1 MSDTRSH
8 RRRLSGLKPEA
19 LMAHGLKAEHVE
31 GTEIKVEGV
40 EIEALLGRGGMGAV
54 YLGRQVRLDREVAVK
69 VLARELASDPLFLER
84 LEREA
89 RVMAKLHHPNIVAV
103 HDFHRDGES
112 AAIVMELVEGGTL
125 RDKLRDHPN
134 GLPVEEALRLV
145 RQIAAGLTRAH
156 EEGVIHR
163 DVKPEN
169 VLIAESG
176 AVMVSDFGLAMPL
189 HDESARLTLTG
200 TAVGT
205 VDYMAPEQFRGTEF
219 DVRIDIY
226 AVGVMMYELLTGQ
239 TPRGSFDAP
248 HVLRKEV
255 STTISAAVMRALR
268 PRAEDRF
275 ASVNEFIA
283 ALEDRAPTQR
293 AIWPWL
299 VMLMLA
305 LAAGAWLFLNG
316 EQPDISRGPWR
327 DASAGF
333 RIWEDTYRGNWS
345 NDNGVLTAN
354 NDICIAR
361 LETDL
366 PESYDVRL
374 RFARLEGMHS
384 IAVFLRTRGGIGSA
398 EVDAWNEGLA
408 GVQEIAGQD
417 LKAGYGFRFP
427 LVNGEAH
434 EMLIEVRP
442 DEVRMSLDGE
452 FKKAFSIKDK
462 SLSVS
467 PAWEWD
473 TVAKPLAL
481 GIGCYKSPTRFDSV
495 EWREVPQPDRLP

>member
-1 MSDTRSH
+1 
-8 RRRLSGLKPEA
+8 
-19 LMAHGLKAEHVE
+19 MAHGLMAADVE

-40 EIEALLGRGGMGAV
+40 EIEAPLGRGGMGTV

-69 VLARELASDPLFLER
+69 VLARELANDPLFLER

-89 RVMAKLHHPNIVAV
+89 RVMARLRHPNIVAV

-134 GLPVEEALRLV
+134 GLPVDEALRIV
-145 RQIAAGLTRAH
+145 RQIAAGLTMAH
-156 EEGVIHR
+156 AEGVIHR
-163 DVKPEN
+163 DMKPEN

-176 AVMVSDFGLAMPL
+176 AAMVSDFGLAMPL
-189 HDESARLTLTG
+189 NDDSARLTLTG

-205 VDYMAPEQFRGTEF
+205 VDYMAPEQLKGTEV

-226 AVGVMMYELLTGQ
+226 ALGVIAYELLTGQ
-239 TPRGSFDAP
+239 TPRGSFDPP

-255 STTISAAVMRALR
+255 SNTISAAVMRALR
-268 PRAEDRF
+268 PRAQDRF
-275 ASVNEFIA
+275 ASVNEFIL
-283 ALEDRAPTQR
+283 ALEDRAPTRR

-299 VMLMLA
+299 VLLMLV
-305 LAAGAWLFLNG
+305 LAAGAWVYLN
-316 EQPDISRGPWR
+316 EEEPRPNLGPWR

-333 RIWEDTYRGNWS
+333 RMWEDSYRGSWVNE
-345 NDNGVLTAN
+345 NGVLTAN
-354 NDICIAR
+354 DDICIAR
-361 LETDL
+361 LETEL

-374 RFARLEGMHS
+374 RFTRLEGVHS
-384 IAVFLRTRGGIGSA
+384 IALFFRTRGGIGSA

-427 LVNGEAH
+427 LVNGEDH

-442 DEVRMSLDGE
+442 DEVRMNLDGK
-452 FKKAFSIKDK
+452 FQKAFSTKDK
-462 SLSVS
+462 SLSIS

-473 TVAKPLAL
+473 TAAKPMAL

-495 EWREVPQPDRLP
+495 VWREVNQMSRSP